1 MSSNKSFNNKYD
13 KWESVAKELVTQAED
28 EDEAEKKES
37 SKYLGLDGK
46 VPRSQAEADERAK
59 MEAAR
64 LAKVALDKQKEMEE
78 KKKIIIDGLDGE
90 EEGTVVL
97 DDARLQGR
105 RVIVLRNCCGI
116 EFHLVRPRS
125 IHDSIIKVFIE
136 GCTSCVVKVEVPI
149 VTSMIEI
156 SHCKELR
163 VEIKK
168 YPVNTMQID
177 VSSKLHVEYMDEN
190 IFGNHM
196 NGKNNGDRIYHA
208 GVSDMIL
215 RVPISS
221 EKESKTMERKIDY
234 LADGAVRVSEESAEE
249 YQFAS
254 FVNWEDGTASLV
266 TEKVHRVGTRLFTQS
281 ELDKRKK
288 ENQEDTM
295 VQMHSE
301 DVKIREC
308 ENHKAEGN
316 KEFGNGNYGQA
327 VLFYSMA
334 IDKSSNL
341 VERTYDE
348 RNICFSNRSA
358 CFLKLGQHEKALE
371 DAESC
376 IQLTPDYVKGQFRK
390 GLALHAMGKYSEALP
405 VLAKAHKIEP
415 KNKQIKQAIQFAEVK
430 LQMEMRRRMST

>member
-1 MSSNKSFNNKYD
+1 M
-13 KWESVAKELVTQAED
+13 
-28 EDEAEKKES
+28 
-37 SKYLGLDGK
+37 G
-46 VPRSQAEADERAK
+46 
-59 MEAAR
+59 
-64 LAKVALDKQKEMEE
+64 
-78 KKKIIIDGLDGE
+78 
-90 EEGTVVL
+90 
-97 DDARLQGR
+97 
-105 RVIVLRNCCGI
+105 
-116 EFHLVRPRS
+116 
-125 IHDSIIKVFIE
+125 
-136 GCTSCVVKVEVPI
+136 
-149 VTSMIEI
+149 
-156 SHCKELR
+156 
-163 VEIKK
+163 
-168 YPVNTMQID
+168 
-177 VSSKLHVEYMDEN
+177 
-190 IFGNHM
+190 

-254 FVNWEDGTASLV
+254 FVNWEGGTASLV

-415 KNKQIKQAIQFAEVK
+415 RNKQIKQAIQFAEVK